1 MLALKQCWRRGRGLA
16 PRVDPL
22 LEALHLRMAREDQ
35 AEQSLSS
42 FASEVEDVKAMLAA
56 LGGPCLLLFD
66 EFGRRWRLWRG
77 VRRSTSVECGMA
89 LGW

>member
-1 MLALKQCWRRGRGLA
+1 
-16 PRVDPL
+16 
-22 LEALHLRMAREDQ
+22 MAREDQ

-56 LGGPCLLLFD
+56 LGGNSLLLFD
-66 EFGRRWRLWRG
+66 EFGRRWRRRRG

>member
-1 MLALKQCWRRGRGLA
+1 
-16 PRVDPL
+16 
-22 LEALHLRMAREDQ
+22 MAREDQ

-56 LGGPCLLLFD
+56 LGGPGLLLFD
-66 EFGRRWRLWRG
+66 EFGRRWRLWWG